1 MGKKIAFLYSPT
13 ESGDEKTHILSLA
26 DQLRRAGNE
35 VDLYDDLSSAC
46 KSTRK
51 LIKTFRKNRP
61 SIVHLHGEK
70 ACLIGAAV
78 CRRLKLPLAITVYEE
93 PRQLKTLKRF
103 CIDGNY
109 VFAANETI
117 KNRLIDQHIC
127 NSKRIFI
134 TARTDDATLE
144 NVQKVYRANINV
156 VRPLDYMV
164 SGYYGRN
171 NFGDNLTLNRLMDH
185 LKNYRGTVLTCDK
198 GYTDVPPRVKMV
210 HRFDLFTIRRLMKK
224 TKVFLFGSGSILQD
238 ATSNRSIFYY
248 YFIMKMALH
257 YNCKTMLYANGIG
270 PISNPKNRK
279 SIARILEKIDLVTIR
294 DRDSIELM
302 QQLKPGRPAYLTQ
315 DDAFSYDVSAV
326 SPLPLENDIGEKTV
340 VGVNFKLGPQD
351 ETRIVEIAGALDTL
365 AKEHQLY
372 YLLIPYH
379 LSQDLE
385 PLRKLH
391 ELLPKI
397 TELSTATYDPDML
410 IRYAACCKFQ
420 IVERL
425 HGQIVASMLGQPFLP
440 INYDPKT
447 KAFAA
452 QTQMTPYLMDHEQL
466 SQNTLIEKFNTVIQ
480 NQSVIEEKLKA
491 FYKKAVEDAALNRKH
506 LYQIIQDF

>member
-1 MGKKIAFLYSPT
+1 MGKKIAFLYSPSK
-13 ESGDEKTHILSLA
+13 SGEEKMQILSLA
-26 DQLRRAGNE
+26 EQLRNAGNDVE
-35 VDLYDDLSSAC
+35 IFSDLPAFNT
-46 KSTRK
+46 KRQ
-51 LIKTFRKNRP
+51 LIKAFRKNRP
-61 SIVHLHGEK
+61 SIVHLHGHR
-70 ACLIGAAV
+70 ASMLGAAI
-78 CRRLKLPLAITVYEE
+78 CRRLKLPVAITVYEDFGAE
-93 PRQLKTLKRF
+93 KVLKRF
-103 CIDGNY
+103 CVEGNCI
-109 VFAANETI
+109 FAATETV
-117 KNRLIDQHIC
+117 KNRLIDKHIC

-134 TARTDDATLE
+134 TAAINDDTLCTV
-144 NVQKVYRANINV
+144 NKVYGANINV

-185 LKNYRGTVLTCDK
+185 LKDYRGTVLTCDL
-198 GYTDVPPRVKMV
+198 GYTDVPPRVKLV
-210 HRFDLFTIRRLMKK
+210 HRFDLFTIRKLMKK

-257 YNCKTMLYANGIG
+257 YHCKTMLYANGIG
-270 PISNPKNRK
+270 PINNPKNRK
-279 SIARILEKIDLVTIR
+279 SIARILDKIDVITIR

-302 QQLKPGRPAYLTQ
+302 HQLKPDRTAYLTQ
-315 DDAFSYDVSAV
+315 DDAFSYDVGAV
-326 SPLPLENDIGEKTV
+326 SPLPLEKDVSGKTV
-340 VGVNFKLGPQD
+340 VGVNFKFGAKD
-351 ETRIVEIAGALDTL
+351 EAQIGELAKALQTL
-365 AKEHQLY
+365 AKKHQLY

-391 ELLPKI
+391 DLLPDI
-397 TELSTATYDPDML
+397 TELSTATYDPDLL

-425 HGQIVASMLGQPFLP
+425 HGQIVASMLGQAFLP

-447 KAFAA
+447 KAFAD
-452 QTQMTPYLMDHEQL
+452 QTKMTPYLLDHDQL
-466 SQNTLIEKFNTVIQ
+466 SGDSLIKKFEAVVTDQEI
-480 NQSVIEEKLKA
+480 IEEKLA
-491 FYKKAVEDAALNRKH
+491 DFYKSAVQDAALNRRH

>member
-13 ESGDEKTHILSLA
+13 KSGEEKMHILSLA
-26 DQLRRAGNE
+26 EQLRMAGHE
-35 VDLYDDLSSAC
+35 VDLYDGLSSVC
-46 KSTRK
+46 KGTRK
-51 LIKTFRKNRP
+51 LIKTFRKKRP

-70 ACLIGAAV
+70 ACSIGTAV
-78 CRRLKLPLAITVYEE
+78 CRRLKLPLAITVYED
-93 PRQLKTLKRF
+93 PRQMKHLKRF
-103 CIDGNY
+103 CVDGNY
-109 VFAANETI
+109 IFAGTEAI

-134 TARTDDATLE
+134 TAEINDITLDA
-144 NVQKVYRANINV
+144 VQKVYRANINV

-185 LKNYRGTVLTCDK
+185 LKNYRGTVLTCDR
-198 GYTDVPPRVKMV
+198 GYTDVPPQVKMV

-270 PISNPKNRK
+270 PINNPKNRK
-279 SIARILEKIDLVTIR
+279 SIARILDKIDLVTIR

-302 QQLKPGRPAYLTQ
+302 HQLKPGRPAYLTQ

-326 SPLPLENDIGEKTV
+326 SPLPLEKDVGDKTI

-351 ETRIVEIAGALDTL
+351 EARIEEIARALRTL
-365 AKEHQLY
+365 AEEHLFY

-391 ELLPKI
+391 DLLPET

-452 QTQMTPYLMDHEQL
+452 QTLMTPYLMDHEQL
-466 SQNTLIEKFNTVIQ
+466 SQKMLFEKFNTVIRD
-480 NQSVIEEKLKA
+480 QSVIEEKLTA
-491 FYKKAVEDAALNRKH
+491 FYKKAVEDAALNRKY